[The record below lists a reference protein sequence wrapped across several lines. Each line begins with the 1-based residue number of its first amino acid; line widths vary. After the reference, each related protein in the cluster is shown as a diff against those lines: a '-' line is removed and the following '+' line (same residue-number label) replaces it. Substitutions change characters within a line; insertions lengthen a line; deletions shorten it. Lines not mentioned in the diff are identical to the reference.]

1 MKRHVVIGILLAV
14 LICLFCLLNGD
25 IVDSTDY
32 TGTWYRSSD
41 GAQYIFENGI
51 IRCGDYGLPLED
63 DSEFSGAYS
72 YGRDRIVLFVAD
84 RNGVG
89 EVLELKR
96 IPKWTGDILCEYRD
110 GYQQV
115 IFCRNHKNAHQS

>member
-1 MKRHVVIGILLAV
+1 MRKGRTDMKRHVVIGILLAV

-51 IRCGDYGLPLED
+51 L
-63 DSEFSGAYS
+63 
-72 YGRDRIVLFVAD
+72 
-84 RNGVG
+84 
-89 EVLELKR
+89 
-96 IPKWTGDILCEYRD
+96 WTSTG
-110 GYQQV
+110 G
-115 IFCRNHKNAHQS
+115 